1 MNKTNNFR
9 LLFLLLMNLFFMAG
23 CDDASTIENDEPET
37 SATPHEH
44 AGYWESESM
53 LTGLDYYD
61 ELWLGITI
69 HDDGTV
75 TGDGG
80 IYVKGVCVFMSDGI
94 CFSYSWSGTKGLS
107 VSGDFEQIEVGS
119 DTYSESV
126 NPVNDNEIEL
136 TFNGG
141 FQSTIYRQE

>member
-1 MNKTNNFR
+1 
-9 LLFLLLMNLFFMAG
+9 
-23 CDDASTIENDEPET
+23 
-37 SATPHEH
+37 
-44 AGYWESESM
+44 
-53 LTGLDYYD
+53 
-61 ELWLGITI
+61 
-69 HDDGTV
+69 
-75 TGDGG
+75 
-80 IYVKGVCVFMSDGI
+80 SDGI